1 MNEEYIIDP
10 HTRNVNSII
19 FGILSPQ
26 KIREQAVC
34 EINKYLSNIKETSTD
49 SGSVVDPRMG
59 TTTKDKIC
67 PTCNQGYDLCP
78 GHFGYINLALP
89 VYNLMYMPVLL
100 KILKCT
106 CLNCGHILINKPN
119 ADENAELNHV
129 LQLNPK
135 NRLNYLTTIVKATGP
150 CQHCGYLQPKYSL
163 MKKEYITI
171 QIQTRDLEAEAE
183 SEVKTVKYNKET
195 SLNALSLWTF
205 LKNIS
210 DQQCLY
216 YGFDPQYARP
226 DWMIWSLMPVPPMHT
241 RLILGIAYNN
251 KPSMDDLTIALNTN
265 IVKVNNEL
273 SILIQNLRDKGQTE
287 EVILENKEVKAKWDL
302 LQNCINQYINN
313 ESMNVK
319 LQQKNGRPLKS
330 ITERIK
336 TKKGLVRNNLEGKRV
351 NESARSVV
359 TCDPDLD
366 IDQVGI
372 PLKIAMG
379 LTFPE
384 VVNKYNINMLRQM
397 VLNGPDVYPGAKS
410 VKYVRDGKTYAL
422 INKEQCEKRSAM
434 LQFGDIVNRHL
445 IDNDLV
451 MLNRQPSLHRMNIMA
466 HRVKVLNYDT
476 FRINPN
482 VTTPYNA
489 DFDGDEMNIFCITN
503 YMQLAELKYL
513 MHVSTQIISPQINSP
528 IIGTVQDSTL
538 APFLYTSGYT
548 GLNFDQ
554 YQQAIGAAFTND
566 FKVLNLNRQFK
577 NPSYDIPTLLSL
589 LFPEH
594 FAYTSHNL
602 HIINGNVQDASP
614 QINKS
619 NLVAGNYN
627 TIFHQAFNSLGAIV
641 TNRLFNE
648 FAKFANEYF
657 IQTGFTTGIEDCFP
671 PSNLDYDFLDN
682 IKSYINKYDHYISKL
697 LWLISD
703 VPAQNRI
710 NKLNELE
717 DIDITTKNN
726 WKDFLIHNTKEIN
739 NMYPNFVQTMWNS
752 FAIDVEQQVF
762 NAYKNSE
769 HNGLYQMILSGSKG
783 SKKNLTAIIGLL
795 GQQDV
800 DGHWILEEMN
810 HRTLPHF
817 AKDTNTPYAHG
828 FIKNN
833 YFTGLDPVEYYY
845 QAIAGRF
852 AQMLKSIKTADTGYF
867 QRCFIKMLEN
877 VYSAHDNSI
886 RNSFGSVIEYLY
898 GGDGFNVYNL
908 MKVNIT
914 DLRLWRSVEQFR
926 NDLQQESLF
935 IDNVGNNERNFLIDK
950 YTKLHN
956 HFITLGKIPSDVM
969 LPLNIKQII
978 DNTINSNVQINKLL
992 DDIEP
997 SFIWT
1002 HLKKFI
1008 MSMQSIMFI
1017 DYTYYYKLNLI
1028 LFTTL
1033 YYLRTSVSVSF
1044 GKFVPIILAEIERN
1058 IRKSLIK
1065 PTENIGI
1072 ITAQSIGQPTTQM
1085 SLNAFHNSG
1094 RSTAVTGGVPRLK
1107 ELVRLST
1114 KIATP
1119 SMTIHLKNNTNLST
1133 KEEEERV
1140 NLRNTNI
1147 IKARIAEITINK
1159 ILKSTNVM
1167 FCNGADDLTDIGKRL
1182 WNSSTK
1188 TISGGF
1194 YYIELIF
1201 DKFDLLYNNM
1211 FMYNIDVIIRQYL
1224 QDNNTI
1230 SAITSWLYNDNMGYY
1245 GIFLNINYD
1254 SLGDIDSS
1262 KSITPAMI
1270 VHTFGSFTYIN
1281 NIINSIKD
1289 LILGGIKGIEYG
1301 EVDKNNEQKFI
1312 IKDDMI
1318 ISRDT
1323 DENAYQ
1329 ELTNNHDYH
1338 QYVVITVGTNLQ
1350 EIFVMLKNIDHF
1362 NTITN
1367 DVNEIFMLMGIEAA
1381 RNALI
1386 HEINIVM
1393 NSDNNDVIDRRHL
1406 QLLADMMT
1414 QQGFLIS
1421 MDRHGMFKSTSGP
1434 LQRASFEETAKQLMT
1449 ASVFNEV
1456 DTMNSISDNI
1466 MFGQCIPTGTGSCSL
1481 QLNVDKFNKFMKYS
1495 NDDEKTVDLSPY
1507 TILNLTFTN
1516 VLNPN
1521 L

>member
-1 MNEEYIIDP
+1 MNDEYNINP
-10 HTRNVNSII
+10 KTKNVNTVI
-19 FGILSPQ
+19 FGVLSPQ

-34 EINKYLSNIKETSTD
+34 KIDKYLSNIKETSSD
-49 SGSVVDPRMG
+49 EGSVVDPRMG

-67 PTCNQGYDLCP
+67 PTCAQGYELCP
-78 GHFGYINLALP
+78 GHFGYIDLALP

-106 CLNCGHILINKPN
+106 CINCGELMILKPP
-119 ADENAELNHV
+119 EEKKKELNKI
-129 LQLNPK
+129 LQMNSK
-135 NRLNYLTTIVKATGP
+135 NRLNYLSSIIKITAECDNCHYI
-150 CQHCGYLQPKYSL
+150 QPKYL
-163 MKKEYITI
+163 INKKEYISI
-171 QIQTRDLEAEAE
+171 DMY
-183 SEVKTVKYNKET
+183 VKDPET
-195 SLNALSLWTF
+195 KQYAATPKRLNALDLWKF
-205 LKNIS
+205 LSKIS
-210 DQQCLY
+210 DKQCMY
-216 YGFDPQYARP
+216 YGFDPQYSRP
-226 DWMIWSLMPVPPMHT
+226 DWMIFQLLPVPPMHT
-241 RLILGIAYNN
+241 RLILNISFNN
-251 KPSMDDLTIALNTN
+251 KPCMDDLTVALNTN

-273 SILIQNLRDKGQTE
+273 HDLINNLKEKYKDNLIDDPDLIINNE
-287 EVILENKEVKAKWDL
+287 EVQKKWDI

-313 ESMNVK
+313 ESMTVK

-336 TKKGLVRNNLEGKRV
+336 TKKGIVRNNLEGKRV

-372 PLKIAMG
+372 PKKIAMG

-384 VVNKYNINMLRQM
+384 VVNKYNINMLRTM
-397 VLNGPDVYPGAKS
+397 VMNGPNKYPGAKS
-410 VKYVRDGKTYAL
+410 IKNKNDGKTYVL
-422 INKEQCEKRSAM
+422 INEEQCKIKSAS
-434 LQFGDIVNRHL
+434 LQLGDIVNRHL
-445 IDNDLV
+445 LDNDLV

-538 APFLYTSGYT
+538 APYLFSTHYTK
-548 GLNFDQ
+548 LNKNQ
-554 YQQAIGAAFTND
+554 YQQVLGAAFANN
-566 FKVLNLNRQFK
+566 FEMLNINRNLD
-577 NPSYDIPTLLSL
+577 NPKYDVRTMFSL

-594 FAYTSHNL
+594 YAYLSKN
-602 HIINGNVQDASP
+602 ISVINGNVQDDDP
-614 QINKS
+614 ILNKS

-627 TIFHQAFNSLGAIV
+627 TIFHKAFNTLGSIA

-648 FAKFANEYF
+648 FSKFANEYF
-657 IQTGFTTGIEDCFP
+657 VNTGFTTSIEDCFP
-671 PSNLDYDFLDN
+671 PDSNFITKIKNKINEYDY
-682 IKSYINKYDHYISKL
+682 YISLL

-703 VPAQNRI
+703 VPV
-710 NKLNELE
+710 NKRTEE
-717 DIDITTKNN
+717 IDNLKIDDNIKKS
-726 WKDFLIHNTKEIN
+726 WKEFLIHNNKEIN
-739 NMYPNFVQTMWNS
+739 ELYPMFVQNLWSS
-752 FAIDVEQQVF
+752 FARDIEATVYD
-762 NAYKNSE
+762 AYGNTVN
-769 HNGLYQMILSGSKG
+769 NGLYQMISSGSKG
-783 SKKNLTAIIGLL
+783 SKKNLSAIIGLL

-833 YFTGLDPVEYYY
+833 YFVGLDPVEYYC

-877 VYSAHDNSI
+877 VFSAHDNSI
-886 RNSFGSVIEYLY
+886 RNSFGSIIEYLY

-908 MKVNIT
+908 MKIDIS
-914 DLRLWRSVEQFR
+914 DLKLWRSV
-926 NDLQQESLF
+926 NDFASDISKEKLYINNGVNEEYNELIKRYNIIHSYF
-935 IDNVGNNERNFLIDK
+935 IK
-950 YTKLHN
+950 QKS
-956 HFITLGKIPSDVM
+956 IPNAIM
-969 LPLNIKQII
+969 LPLNIKEII
-978 DNTINSNVQINKLL
+978 KNTTNSNKRMVKLFNNN
-992 DDIEP
+992 ITTKT
-997 SFIWT
+997 IWNE
-1002 HLKKFI
+1002 LKTFLNN
-1008 MSMQSIMFI
+1008 MNNIMFI
-1017 DYTYYYKLNLI
+1017 DYAYYYKLNI
-1028 LFTTL
+1028 IIFSTL
-1033 YYLRTSVSVSF
+1033 YYLRTSVSKEFSEHI
-1044 GKFVPIILAEIERN
+1044 PSIIAEIERN

-1119 SMTIHLKNNTNLST
+1119 SCIITLANNTFLDKNNG
-1133 KEEEERV
+1133 EII
-1140 NLRNTNI
+1140 NI
-1147 IKARIAEITINK
+1147 KNSNRIKSCISEITINK
-1159 ILKSTNVM
+1159 LLENTNII
-1167 FCNGADDLTDIGKRL
+1167 FCNHANDLKENGREL
-1182 WNSSTK
+1182 WNLLGNND
-1188 TISGGF
+1188 ISRNF
-1194 YYIELIF
+1194 YYIEMKF
-1201 DKFDLLYNNM
+1201 DKFNLLYNNV
-1211 FMYNIDVIIRQYL
+1211 FMYNIDIIIKQFFSEEHSV
-1224 QDNNTI
+1224 
-1230 SAITSWLYNDNMGYY
+1230 SAQCSWMYNDNMGIY
-1245 GIFLNINYD
+1245 GIFLIINYNN
-1254 SLGDIDSS
+1254 LESS
-1262 KSITPAMI
+1262 EGKNISPKTI
-1270 VHTFGSFTYIN
+1270 VDTFGEITYIN
-1281 NIINSIKD
+1281 IIIDKIKN
-1289 LILGGIKGIEYG
+1289 LILGGISGISYG
-1301 EVDKNNEQKFI
+1301 EVEQSGERKFI
-1312 IKDDMI
+1312 IDKDTI

-1323 DENAYQ
+1323 EPEIYEDLISKY
-1329 ELTNNHDYH
+1329 DYH
-1338 QYVVITVGTNLQ
+1338 NYQIITVGTNFL
-1350 EIFVMLKNIDHF
+1350 EIMAKLKNIDKF
-1362 NTITN
+1362 RTITN

-1386 HEINIVM
+1386 HEINIVI
-1393 NSDNNDVIDRRHL
+1393 NNDNNDIIDRRHI
-1406 QLLADMMT
+1406 QLLVDMMT

-1434 LQRASFEETAKQLMT
+1434 LQRASFEETAKQLMS

-1456 DTMNSISDNI
+1456 DNMNSISDNI

-1481 QLNVDKFNKFMKYS
+1481 QLNPDKFMKLMRESDNESNTFESKYS
-1495 NDDEKTVDLSPY
+1495 
-1507 TILNLTFTN
+1507 ILNINFKYN
-1516 VLNPN
+1516 LNPN